1 MPSTDK
7 DLLTETGRPGLL
19 TPPDRVSYDEGVL
32 LDALD
37 FRAEQSYHRGR
48 LARALTYLFGT
59 GTAAG
64 LEVVWEK
71 PLSPGTD
78 THFPDGREERLRLR
92 PGLAIDRLGRL
103 VEVPR
108 DWCVRL
114 DRWYRSHDPA
124 KLDAAYRQARGTV
137 VADVFLRF
145 LTDERGRTPAFASG
159 PFDALDATV
168 PSRLRDAFAV
178 DLVLRPETNP
188 PRPQGPWPDLSQGT
202 PGERRDALHTSLLHG
217 WRGGTG
223 FLDDQGRLT
232 PLAEHVPGQ
241 DTTSVFLARV
251 SLPADP
257 AESSSGRPVRKDPFT
272 VDVGVDNLLRRFAY
286 PAGALAALQGI
297 RLAGDTP

>member
-1 MPSTDK
+1 
-7 DLLTETGRPGLL
+7 
-19 TPPDRVSYDEGVL
+19 VL

-64 LEVVWEK
+64 LAVVWEK
-71 PLSPGTD
+71 PIRPGTD
-78 THFPDGREERLRLR
+78 TDFPDGREERLRLK

-103 VEVPR
+103 IEVPR
-108 DWCVRL
+108 EWCIRL
-114 DRWYRSHDPA
+114 GRWYGSRTPA
-124 KLDAAYRQARGTV
+124 ELSAALHQGV
-137 VADVFLRF
+137 VTADVFLRF

-159 PFDALDATV
+159 PFDATDATI

-178 DLVLRPETNP
+178 DLVLRPEPTPPLPHGLPGNP
-188 PRPQGPWPDLSQGT
+188 SWPDLSQGT
-202 PGERRDALHTSLLHG
+202 AGERRDALHTALLG
-217 WRGGTG
+217 AWREGTG
-223 FLDDQGRLT
+223 FLDDQGRLG

-241 DTTSVFLARV
+241 DTTAVLLARV
-251 SLPADP
+251 ALPADP
-257 AESSSGRPVRKDPFT
+257 AEADGRPVRKDPFT

-297 RLAGDTP
+297 RLRGDMP